1 MIKPI
6 ETTRMFEKPKRKM
19 LLGIRRSAWLE
30 ILLALLALLLLDA
43 MFFDHTR
50 YWTANPHPFWFIVL
64 LVSCKYGT
72 KEGLL
77 SALLS
82 SLALLIGNMPE
93 QLASQDSYA
102 YALHVLRL
110 PLLWLISAVIFG
122 ELRQMHIRERDTLET
137 SLLQSEER
145 EQHIAQSY
153 EWVKQLKDLL
163 ELRMAGQLRSSI
175 SAYRAAKDM
184 ESLSPTEVMSG
195 LEELV
200 SSTLHPEQFSVYTLG
215 SDGLSVTITH
225 GWKEGDHYARS
236 FGTTTPIYKTVV
248 GEQRVLCVANNQHER
263 ILAGQAML
271 VGPLLDRDSGEVV
284 GMLKIEK
291 LGFTD
296 LHLSNIEAFTTL
308 CDWAGMA
315 VVNARKYQAAKRDSI
330 VNPDHNLLT
339 QGYFKRFTGFISAL
353 AERVGF
359 DVASI
364 GIKLSNAD
372 DFDTETRTRMARALA
387 ESVDTVLRN
396 VDLAFD
402 HQKDSEQYAIVLP
415 ATGRKGA
422 EVVIKKIET
431 QLTKRIASIS
441 SNAEFT
447 FSTHMIYEKKSGK
460 K

>member
-6 ETTRMFEKPKRKM
+6 ETARMFDKPKRKTW
-19 LLGIRRSAWLE
+19 LGVRRSAWLE
-30 ILLALLALLLLDA
+30 MILALVALLLLDA
-43 MFFDHTR
+43 MVFDHTR
-50 YWTANPHPFWFIVL
+50 YWAANPHPFWFIVL
-64 LVSCKYGT
+64 LLACKYGT

-77 SALLS
+77 AALLCS
-82 SLALLIGNMPE
+82 AALLFGNLPE
-93 QLASQDSYA
+93 QNATQDSYA

-110 PLLWLISAVIFG
+110 PLLWLVSAIVFG
-122 ELRQMHIRERDTLET
+122 ELRQMHIRERDHLEN

-175 SAYRAAKDM
+175 SAYRAAKAM
-184 ESLSPTEVMSG
+184 ESLSPVEVMSG

-200 SSTLHPEQFSVYTLG
+200 KTTLHPEQFSVYTL
-215 SDGLSVTITH
+215 DGEGLHATLTH
-225 GWKEGDHYARS
+225 GWKESEHFARS
-236 FGTTTPIYKTVV
+236 FGNTTPIYKAVV

-291 LGFTD
+291 LGYTD

-315 VVNARKYQAAKRDSI
+315 VVNARKYQAAKAESI
-330 VNPDHNLLT
+330 VNPEHKLLT
-339 QGYFKRFTGFISAL
+339 QGYFKRFSAFISAL

-359 DVASI
+359 DVASLHI
-364 GIKLSNAD
+364 RLANAG
-372 DFDTETRTRMARALA
+372 DFDAETRNRMARALA

-396 VDLAFD
+396 VDMAFD
-402 HQKDSEQYAIVLP
+402 HQTDSEHYAIVLP
-415 ATGRKGA
+415 ATARKGA
-422 EVVIKKIET
+422 EIVIQKIEA
-431 QLTKRIASIS
+431 QLAKRVASIS
-441 SNAEFT
+441 GNAEFS
-447 FSTHMIYEKKSGK
+447 FSIHMVYEKKPGK

>member
-1 MIKPI
+1 MKQL
-6 ETTRMFEKPKRKM
+6 ETTRTFDKPKRKM

-30 ILLALLALLLLDA
+30 MILALVALLLIDTL
-43 MFFDHTR
+43 FGDHTR
-50 YWTANPHPFWFIVL
+50 FWVSNPHPFWFIVL
-64 LVSCKYGT
+64 LIAAKYGS

-77 SALLS
+77 AAVLCSIALLF
-82 SLALLIGNMPE
+82 GNMPE
-93 QLASQDSYA
+93 QQAHQDSYA
-102 YALHVLRL
+102 YALFVLKL
-110 PLLWLISAVIFG
+110 PLLWLVSAVVFG
-122 ELRQMHIRERDTLET
+122 ELRQMHMRERDKLET
-137 SLLQSEER
+137 SLLESEER

-175 SAYRAAKDM
+175 SAYHAAKAM

-200 SSTLHPEQFSVYTLG
+200 RSTLHPEQFSVYTLSEG
-215 SDGLSVTITH
+215 SLSVAITH
-225 GWKEGDHYARS
+225 GWKESDNFSRDIAS
-236 FGTTTPIYKTVV
+236 NNPIYKAVI

-271 VGPLLDRDSGEVV
+271 VGPLLDRESGEVV

-296 LHLSNIEAFTTL
+296 LHLSNIEAFTTI

-315 VVNARKYQAAKRDSI
+315 VVNARKYQSAKADSI

-339 QGYFKRFTGFISAL
+339 FGYFKRFNSFISAL

-359 DVASI
+359 DVSMI
-364 GIKLSNAD
+364 TVKLGNSD
-372 DFDTETRTRMARALA
+372 GFDAETRTRIARALGEA
-387 ESVDTVLRN
+387 VDTVLRN

-402 HQKDSEQYAIVLP
+402 HQENSEQYSIVLP
-415 ATGRKGA
+415 ATNKKGA
-422 EVVIKKIET
+422 DIVVKKIEE
-431 QLTKRIASIS
+431 QLTKRMASIS

-447 FSTHMIYEKKSGK
+447 FSTQMVYEKRAK